1 MWSEILRKCHLVARS
16 LSRLRNLI
24 FNRTKFSN
32 VYAKASS
39 SSSSSCST
47 HTASAFPTFFTEKIF
62 SREKPFSSLTS
73 DRTCV
78 VRERFMLVNVS
89 MNTASTFSPLFLS
102 EKIFSERKNY
112 FTEENWVKYEWKRSE
127 NPHVER
133 AMMFM
138 LGRRRFHFGKSVFIN
153 LALFPPSQTTELKSK
168 LESVCQRPRHIPSR
182 SSSWKKSQRNVINSF
197 QAE

>member
-62 SREKPFSSLTS
+62 SLEKPFSSLTS

-89 MNTASTFSPLFLS
+89 MNTASAFFSPFFVRENLFGT
-102 EKIFSERKNY
+102 EKLFHWGKLGQVWMKTKWKSSCWARDDVYAGASAFSFWQKC
-112 FTEENWVKYEWKRSE
+112 
-127 NPHVER
+127 
-133 AMMFM
+133 
-138 LGRRRFHFGKSVFIN
+138 FH
-153 LALFPPSQTTELKSK
+153 
-168 LESVCQRPRHIPSR
+168 
-182 SSSWKKSQRNVINSF
+182 
-197 QAE
+197 